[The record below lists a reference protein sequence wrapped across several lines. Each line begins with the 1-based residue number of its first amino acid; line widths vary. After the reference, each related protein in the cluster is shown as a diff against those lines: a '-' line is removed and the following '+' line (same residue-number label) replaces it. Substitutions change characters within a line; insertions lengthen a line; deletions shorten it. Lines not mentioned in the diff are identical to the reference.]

1 MARTSTSAFDLLPP
15 PPPRKGP
22 LPLRNLEAVQLS
34 VLCINCEEMVDVAYV
49 EQHSQ
54 ICTRI
59 SEEVRKAERS
69 EDPLNPVH
77 LRTTKLRLFLQHLA
91 EDSRSGERNYLMI
104 MMRLLQQ
111 LANTPTDESTQEVL
125 KSLSSLIATFTGA
138 DSMLLFLERVRS
150 LALEQAN
157 ALNLLELQ
165 RKKNEIEDLRGQ
177 VQVQKQ
183 KVQIWQRT
191 LLKARESAPPPQ
203 IDVLKSEAVSLK
215 SGSDSTFSLAVEDEA
230 AGQLFA
236 MPREDQLR
244 DSEELKRAFFSQCLA
259 VKMSMKP
266 KDRAQIVSIPPLFE
280 KAMTQKVPV
289 EEWPEFIRKEL
300 SSPENWGEKKA
311 TPKRFSARAVN
322 TRFSYFETIPE
333 EGHEPQ

>member
-1 MARTSTSAFDLLPP
+1 MSRTSAFDLLPP

-22 LPLRNLEAVQLS
+22 LPVRNLEAVQLS

-49 EQHSQ
+49 EQHSR

-77 LRTTKLRLFLQHLA
+77 LRITKLRLFLQHLA
-91 EDSRSGERNYLMI
+91 EDSHSGERNYLMI

-111 LANTPTDESTQEVL
+111 LTNTPTEDSTQEVL
-125 KSLSSLIATFTGA
+125 KSLSSLVATFTGA
-138 DSMLLFLERVRS
+138 DSLLLFLERVRS

-157 ALNLLELQ
+157 ALNWLELQ
-165 RKKNEIEDLRGQ
+165 HKKNEIEDLRSQ
-177 VQVQKQ
+177 VQAQKQ

-191 LLKARESAPPPQ
+191 LLKARESAPLTQ
-203 IDVLKSEAVSLK
+203 IEVLKSEAVSVK

-230 AGQLFA
+230 AGQLFT
-236 MPREDQLR
+236 MPREDQMH

-259 VKMSMKP
+259 VKMSMKS
-266 KDRAQIVSIPPLFE
+266 KDRAQVVSIPPLYE
-280 KAMTQKVPV
+280 KALTQNVPV
-289 EEWPEFIRKEL
+289 EEWAEFIRKEL
-300 SSPENWGEKKA
+300 SSPENWGEKKPS
-311 TPKRFSARAVN
+311 PKRFSARPVN
-322 TRFSYFETIPE
+322 TRFAYFEAIPE
-333 EGHEPQ
+333 EGHDSQ

>member
-1 MARTSTSAFDLLPP
+1 
-15 PPPRKGP
+15 
-22 LPLRNLEAVQLS
+22 
-34 VLCINCEEMVDVAYV
+34 
-49 EQHSQ
+49 
-54 ICTRI
+54 
-59 SEEVRKAERS
+59 
-69 EDPLNPVH
+69 
-77 LRTTKLRLFLQHLA
+77 
-91 EDSRSGERNYLMI
+91 MI

-111 LANTPTDESTQEVL
+111 LANTPTDASTQEVL

-203 IDVLKSEAVSLK
+203 IDMLKSEAVSLK

-280 KAMTQKVPV
+280 KAMSQKVPV